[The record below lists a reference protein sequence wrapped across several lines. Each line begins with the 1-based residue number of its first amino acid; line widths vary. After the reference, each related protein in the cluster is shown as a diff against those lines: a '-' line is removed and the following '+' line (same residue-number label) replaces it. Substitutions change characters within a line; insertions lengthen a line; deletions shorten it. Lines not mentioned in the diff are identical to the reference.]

1 MLDTTDEM
9 IQKQRDIIFAKTSNE
24 RFLIG
29 AETIIFGRI
38 MVENSIKQAKP
49 NISELEFKIAVFKRY
64 YENSFSKNELDKI
77 INSMIYY
84 YSFRNKI
91 KKE

>member
-9 IQKQRDIIFAKTSNE
+9 IQKQREIIFAKTLNE

-29 AETIIFGRI
+29 AETITFGRI
-38 MVENSIKQAKP
+38 MIENSIKQAKP
-49 NISELEFKIAVFKRY
+49 DISELELKIAVFKRY
-64 YENSFSKNELDKI
+64 YENSFSKNELEKI

-84 YSFRNKI
+84 YKNLNETQAI
-91 KKE
+91 